1 MNPLID
7 KIKVLIAD
15 DHAILLAGL
24 KVLIDSQIDMEVVSE
39 ASDAE
44 KAIQAAL
51 AFKPD
56 VAVLDLSMPG
66 GGGLKAI
73 QEITRDCREIRLLV
87 LTMHDDPTYL
97 ESALAAGASGY
108 LLKRAADT
116 ELITAIRTVHQGR
129 SFVDPLLPKDLPSDA
144 RERDETHK
152 SANPSNN
159 LL

>member
-1 MNPLID
+1 MNALTN

-24 KVLIDSQIDMEVVSE
+24 KVLIDSQADMEVVSE
-39 ASDAE
+39 ASDTE

-51 AFKPD
+51 AFRPD

-73 QEITRDCREIRLLV
+73 QEISKDCREIRLLV

-97 ESALAAGASGY
+97 ESAMAAGASGY

-116 ELITAIRTVHQGR
+116 ELITAIRTVHRGG
-129 SFVDPLLPKDLPSDA
+129 SFVDPRLPQELS
-144 RERDETHK
+144 
-152 SANPSNN
+152 
-159 LL
+159 